1 MHRHAITLLFV
12 LLAAPAAAQQAAP
25 RQACTAP
32 EYRQFD
38 FWVGDWIVD
47 NPTAGRQAG
56 VNVITRD
63 FGGCVITEQWTS
75 GSGNRGSSYNT
86 YNRRSRQ
93 WHQTWVDDSGSLLL
107 LDGRL
112 EGTSMVLQSA
122 EATLPNGTRQINRIT
137 WTPLDS
143 GRVRQ
148 HWETSADG
156 GTTWTTAFLGIY
168 RPRT

>member
-1 MHRHAITLLFV
+1 MRPAITMVFV
-12 LLAAPAAAQQAAP
+12 LLAAPAAAQ
-25 RQACTAP
+25 TAP
-32 EYRQFD
+32 QGCSAPEHRQFD

-47 NPTAGRQAG
+47 NPANGRQAG

-75 GSGNRGSSYNT
+75 GAGRRGSSYNAFD
-86 YNRRSRQ
+86 RRRAM

-107 LDGRL
+107 LDGRFD
-112 EGTSMVLQSA
+112 GTSMVLQSA
-122 EATLPNGTRQINRIT
+122 ETTLPNGTRQINRIT

-156 GTTWTTAFLGIY
+156 GATWTTAFLGVY
-168 RPRT
+168 RPRS